1 MYKKVLAT
9 VNEYSNSEVAARYA
23 VTFAKACNAKLSLL
37 YVASEGAD
45 KDSFNRAEA
54 SLRRLFIEA
63 ESRGIEVESLTESGD
78 PFEEIS
84 SKVRRDTIDIVFTS
98 TRKED
103 INRRFFART
112 LSKELILKLP
122 CSVALVRVVHI
133 GKIHPKRILV
143 PLRGRM
149 SKFEERGCF
158 VARLAE
164 GFGCAITLFHAPGKV
179 TSFFHGEVHLPP
191 FERDKRIPGDV
202 EEFVE
207 CLNRYGIHHEKR
219 TGHGSVAQ
227 SIAIEAM
234 IRRSDLIIMGASE
247 RGLLKSILYGNP
259 VEYVMREA
267 PCNLIVFRP
276 GRKAIP

>member
-23 VTFAKACNAKLSLL
+23 ITFAKACNAKLSLL

-45 KDSFNRAEA
+45 RESFKRAEA
-54 SLRRLFIEA
+54 SLKRLFMEA
-63 ESRGIEVESLTESGD
+63 ESCDVEVESLIASGD

-84 SKVRRDTIDIVFTS
+84 SKVRRDIIDIVFTS

-103 INRRFFART
+103 MSRRFFTRT

-122 CSVALVRVVHI
+122 CSVALMRIVHI
-133 GKIHPKRILV
+133 GKTHPRRILV

-149 SKFEERGCF
+149 TKFEERACF

-164 GFGCAITLFHAPGKV
+164 GFGCAITLFHAPAKV
-179 TSFFHGEVHLPP
+179 TSFFRGEVHLPT
-191 FERDKRIPGDV
+191 FERSKRIPADV

-227 SIAIEAM
+227 SITIEAM
-234 IRRSDLIIMGASE
+234 IRRSDLIVMGASE

-259 VEYVMREA
+259 VEYVIREA
-267 PCNLIVFRP
+267 PCNLVIFRP
-276 GRKAIP
+276 VHKAIP